1 MKLTI
6 IGGGIAGLSA
16 AYYASQHLPNA
27 RITLLEAGSRWGG
40 KIVTDR
46 IPFGGGD
53 FIIEGGPDTFL
64 ATKPWGVALCKELGL
79 GERLHGTNPRQ
90 KNTYVLHKERL
101 LPLPEGLAMMIPSDI
116 PSILRSQ
123 LISWGGKMRMGL
135 DFLQPARAAA
145 EDESLG
151 SFVSRRLG
159 REAYE
164 NLIEPLMS
172 GIYAGDGDQLSL
184 ASTFPYLRD
193 LETKYGSLA
202 RGAMEMRKKMNAGGQ
217 KVQGS
222 RSAFLTPTTGL
233 AEIVEALVTALAAR
247 QVEMRLNA
255 RVDSVTWNQQQATWN
270 LGLEAETLNADAL
283 ILAAPAYVS
292 GALLAACDPELGST
306 LQSIP
311 YASTA
316 TVSLAY
322 RLSDLPRELDGY
334 GYVIPRREGR
344 KALACTWTST
354 KFPHR
359 APEGYALIRVFVG
372 RAGQALTP
380 SPSPIGGGENPPFP
394 AGKGAEESS
403 PLPQGEGVGV
413 REQLLALA
421 KEEMALTLGITAAPL
436 VSRVFVWEN
445 AMPQYNLGH
454 PEKLKKLEAALEK
467 YPSLALAGNGYR
479 GIGIPDCIRSGEE
492 AVEKVARGLSRIS
505 AMLGSAPH
513 FSASRRTNL

>member
-1 MKLTI
+1 MRLII

-16 AYYASQHLPNA
+16 AYYAQKNIPDA
-27 RITLLEAGSRWGG
+27 RITLIESASQWGG
-40 KIVTDR
+40 KIATDR
-46 IPFGGGD
+46 VPFDDGQ

-64 ATKPWGVALCKELGL
+64 ASKPWGVALCKELGL
-79 GERLHGTNPRQ
+79 GGRLHSTNPKN
-90 KNTYVLHKERL
+90 KNTYLLNRNRL

-123 LISWGGKMRMGL
+123 LISLGGKIRMGF
-135 DFLQPARAAA
+135 DFLQPAKSLNG
-145 EDESLG
+145 DESLG

-193 LETKYGSLA
+193 LEIKYGSLA
-202 RGAMEMRKKMNAGGQ
+202 RGALQMRKQSNGKSI
-217 KVQGS
+217 QGS

-233 AEIVEALVTALAAR
+233 AEIVEALVESLKSKVAL
-247 QVEMRLNA
+247 RLNTRA
-255 RVDSVTWNQQQATWN
+255 TSVTHHLTPDTWRVTLDSN
-270 LGLEAETLNADAL
+270 ETLTADGV
-283 ILAAPAYVS
+283 ILATPAFI
-292 GALLAACDPELGST
+292 GGHLLASFDPELASA

-322 RLSDLPRELDGY
+322 RLSDIPRELDGY
-334 GYVIPRREGR
+334 GYVIPRREVR

-359 APEGYALIRVFVG
+359 APECYALIRVFVG
-372 RAGQALTP
+372 RAGQDIP
-380 SPSPIGGGENPPFP
+380 WNEND
-394 AGKGAEESS
+394 
-403 PLPQGEGVGV
+403 
-413 REQLLALA
+413 LLDLA
-421 KEEMALTLGITAAPL
+421 KEELRLTLGITAEPL
-436 VSRVFVWEN
+436 LHRVFMWEN

-454 PEKLKKLEAALEK
+454 PEILKRIDAALENH
-467 YPSLALAGNGYR
+467 PGLALAGNGYR
-479 GIGIPDCIRSGEE
+479 GIGIPDCIHSGEL
-492 AVEKVARGLSRIS
+492 AVEKILNNPSLRAILWRSNL
-505 AMLGSAPH
+505 PH
-513 FSASRRTNL
+513 DMGIASSGRTPSSQ